1 MSDTGIQK
9 TFGVPDKE
17 VETKFRSTGVFDV
30 PAYFIFS
37 REVLEMA
44 VIIAVLV
51 TFINRIM
58 ASNEKLRKQMVR
70 QVYLGAIAG
79 TLVSIALAV
88 IFIILFQ
95 TLRVDI
101 WGTETFE
108 IIFEAVF
115 KLLACALITI
125 MAFTMIKVEYWQLKW
140 ERKLRVAAQEAMET
154 MNKSKWTMFLLS
166 FTVVLRE
173 GLETLVLLGGT
184 SSSASAKSIILPA
197 ITGII
202 TGCLIGWLVYK
213 GGSTIALKVFVQV
226 SIVFLLF
233 IAAGLFMGGCHEIE
247 ELTGGEIVV
256 LEIEDVEFDPD
267 DGNVFFQIIGALF
280 GWRSEWT
287 VVTVVT
293 YFLYWVVA
301 LPALYFYNRKQ
312 TRLAEALAREEGQS
326 GSTIAG
332 DDDETKRIV

>member
-1 MSDTGIQK
+1 MSDSGITR
-9 TFGVPDKE
+9 TFGVPDSE
-17 VETKFRSTGVFDV
+17 VETKFRSLGWFDV

-58 ASNEKLRKQMVR
+58 ASNDDLRKLMIR
-70 QVYLGAIAG
+70 QVYLGAAAG
-79 TLVSIALAV
+79 AAVSIALAIV
-88 IFIILFQ
+88 FIILFQ
-95 TLRVDI
+95 ALRVDI

-108 IIFEAVF
+108 ILFEAFF
-115 KLLACALITI
+115 KFLACALITV
-125 MAFTMIKVEYWQLKW
+125 MAFTMVKVEYWQLKW
-140 ERKLRVAAQEAMET
+140 EQKLRNAAEEAMTT
-154 MNKSKWTMFLLS
+154 MQKNKWPMFLLS

-213 GGSTIALKVFVQV
+213 GGHTVALKAFVHV
-226 SIVFLLF
+226 SLVLLLF
-233 IAAGLFMGGCHEIE
+233 IAAGLFMGGCHEVE
-247 ELTGGEIVV
+247 ELTGGEIVI
-256 LEIEDVEFDPD
+256 LEIEDREFDGEE
-267 DGNVFFQIIGALF
+267 GNVFFQLIGALF

-287 VVTVVT
+287 LVTTIT
-293 YFLYWVVA
+293 YFLYWIVA
-301 LPALYFYNRKQ
+301 LPALFLYNRKQ
-312 TRLAEALAREEGQS
+312 TRLAEEFAKKQDGGKAADS
-326 GSTIAG
+326 AAA
-332 DDDETKRIV
+332 V